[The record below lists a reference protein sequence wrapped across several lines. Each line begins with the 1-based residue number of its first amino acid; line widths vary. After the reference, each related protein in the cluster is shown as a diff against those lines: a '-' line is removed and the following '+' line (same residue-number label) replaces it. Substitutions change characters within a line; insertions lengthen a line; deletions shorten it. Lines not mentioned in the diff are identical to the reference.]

1 MHEIAVHLE
10 MKLADAMGELRIW
23 LDHNDYVPVSF
34 DISKERRG
42 VLVRMIFAEE
52 GAAEEGA
59 AEEFKRTFAR

>member
-1 MHEIAVHLE
+1 MHAIAAHLE

-34 DISKERRG
+34 DVSKERRG

-52 GAAEEGA
+52 GAAEE
-59 AEEFKRTFAR
+59 FKRTFAR